1 MAFGSD
7 QSNRHTSP
15 VTSYLIKVVAILSI
29 GATLAACGSNN
40 QASSK
45 PPAGVAMPVSVIEV
59 QPTSVSISAETVAQ
73 TEGAKEVEIRPR
85 VGGILLKRLY
95 AEGAAVAAGQPMFLI
110 DPVPYQNALAQ
121 AKAQHSEQKARIEQ
135 TRREE
140 SRLQGLLTTQ
150 SISQREYDN
159 AVSDNAVA
167 HAALQQA
174 EVRVRD
180 AELNLSYTTVTA
192 PVNGTSGRFQF
203 SEGALVAAN
212 TSLLTT
218 IVQLSPIWVRF
229 SFSDN
234 ELVRFG
240 GHLTEQN
247 VQQVI
252 LILPDGSEYPQ
263 KGQLNFAAS
272 QIDPLLGTQQL
283 RATFDNTNQR
293 LLPGQFV
300 RVRVTT
306 GERTGVFVIPQTAVL
321 TSDLGRFVYVVNE
334 KSEATILPVVAGNWL
349 GMNWVILEGLK
360 AGNKLI
366 INNIIKLRP
375 GTIVSPQT
383 LETAPIPTS
392 KVVPTPAPEIVSAP
406 TPKVAPVEIP
416 ETTPMKAP
424 EAAPAPNIPLT
435 KMPEVTPKQTP
446 ALTQSQHITKAQ
458 IAKDYEAYQKRP
470 KRNFIGAH
478 TQEPRFAS
486 YVRDWRIKVEQIEKL
501 NYPEAAKREKLYGT
515 VQLTAAIKSDG
526 SLESVEINRSSGNNI
541 LDEAAIHIVK
551 LAGQNGFAPFS
562 PEISRDTDILHI
574 TRTWVFTRLDELPGK

>member
-1 MAFGSD
+1 MAFGFN
-7 QSNRHTSP
+7 QSNHHTSP
-15 VTSYLIKVVAILSI
+15 ANHLIKVVAMLTI
-29 GATLAACGSNN
+29 GVALTACGSKD
-40 QASSK
+40 QASGQ
-45 PPAGVAMPVSVIEV
+45 PPAGAAMPVNVIEA
-59 QPTSVSISAETVAQ
+59 QPTSVPISAEAVAQ

-85 VGGILLKRLY
+85 VGGILLKRLHE
-95 AEGAAVAAGQPMFLI
+95 EGAAVAAGQPMFLI

-121 AKAQHSEQKARIEQ
+121 AKAQFAEQKARIEQ

-140 SRLQGLLTTQ
+140 NRLQGLLATQ

-167 HAALQQA
+167 NAALQQA

-192 PVNGTSGRFQF
+192 PVGGASGRSQF

-218 IVQLSPIWVRF
+218 IVQLSPIWARF

-234 ELVRFG
+234 ELARFG

-247 VQQVI
+247 VQQVT

-272 QIDPLLGTQQL
+272 RIDPLLGTQQL
-283 RATFDNTNQR
+283 RATFENADQR

-306 GERTGVFVIPQTAVL
+306 GERSGVFVVPQTAVM

-334 KSEATILPVVAGNWL
+334 KNAATVRPVVAGNWL
-349 GMNWVILEGLK
+349 GTNWVILAGLN
-360 AGNKLI
+360 AGDKVI
-366 INNIIKLRP
+366 VNNIIKLRP
-375 GTIVSPQT
+375 GAIVSPQT
-383 LETAPIPTS
+383 SGTAPIPTP
-392 KVVPTPAPEIVSAP
+392 KVVPAPEAVPAP
-406 TPKVAPVEIP
+406 TPQVAPVEVP
-416 ETTPMKAP
+416 ETTPMRAP
-424 EAAPAPNIPLT
+424 EAAPAPAPEIPAT
-435 KMPEVTPKQTP
+435 KAPAVVPIQVP
-446 ALTQSQHITKAQ
+446 ALTQSQPITKAQ

-470 KRNFIGAH
+470 KRKFIGAH

-486 YVRDWRIKVEQIEKL
+486 YVKDWQLKIEQLENL
-501 NYPEAAKREKLYGT
+501 NFPETAKREKLYGA
-515 VQLTAAIKSDG
+515 VQLTVGIKSDG
-526 SLESVEINRSSGNNI
+526 SLESVEINRSSGNKI
-541 LDEAAIHIVK
+541 LDEAAIRIAK
-551 LAGQNGFAPFS
+551 LAGQNGFAPLP
-562 PEISRDTDILHI
+562 PEISQDIDILHI
-574 TRTWVFTRLDELPGK
+574 TRTWVFKEPPSK

>member
-1 MAFGSD
+1 VAFGFN
-7 QSNRHTSP
+7 QSNRHTSL
-15 VTSYLIKVVAILSI
+15 VNHLIKVVAMLTI
-29 GATLAACGSNN
+29 GVALTACGSNE
-40 QASSK
+40 QASGQ
-45 PPAGVAMPVSVIEV
+45 PPAGAAMPVNVIEA
-59 QPTSVSISAETVAQ
+59 QPTSVPISTEAVAQ

-95 AEGAAVAAGQPMFLI
+95 EEGAAVAAGQPMFLI

-121 AKAQHSEQKARIEQ
+121 AKAQHAEQKARIEQ

-140 SRLQGLLTTQ
+140 NRLQGLLATQ

-159 AVSDNAVA
+159 AVSDNAVTN
-167 HAALQQA
+167 AALQQA

-180 AELNLSYTTVTA
+180 AELNLSYATVTA
-192 PVNGTSGRFQF
+192 PVAGVSGRFQF
-203 SEGALVAAN
+203 SEGALVSAN

-234 ELVRFG
+234 ELARFG

-247 VQQVI
+247 VQHVT

-283 RATFDNTNQR
+283 RATFENADQR

-306 GERTGVFVIPQTAVL
+306 GERSDVFVVPQTAVM

-334 KSEATILPVVAGNWL
+334 KNAATVRPVVAGNWL
-349 GMNWVILEGLK
+349 GTNWVILAGLN
-360 AGNKLI
+360 AGDKVI
-366 INNIIKLRP
+366 VNNIIKLRP
-375 GTIVSPQT
+375 GALVSPQASEIA
-383 LETAPIPTS
+383 LIPTP
-392 KVVPTPAPEIVSAP
+392 KVVSAP
-406 TPKVAPVEIP
+406 TPQVAPVEVP
-416 ETTPMKAP
+416 ETIPMKAP
-424 EAAPAPNIPLT
+424 EVPP
-435 KMPEVTPKQTP
+435 MQVP
-446 ALTQSQHITKAQ
+446 ALTQSQPITKTQ

-470 KRNFIGAH
+470 KRKFIGAH

-486 YVRDWRIKVEQIEKL
+486 YVKDWLLRIEQLENL
-501 NYPEAAKREKLYGT
+501 NYPETAKREKLHGA
-515 VQLTAAIKSDG
+515 VQLTVGIKSDG
-526 SLESVEINRSSGNNI
+526 SLESVEINRSSGNKT
-541 LDEAAIHIVK
+541 LDEAAIRIAK
-551 LAGQNGFAPFS
+551 LAGQNGFAPFP
-562 PEISRDTDILHI
+562 PEINQDIDILHI
-574 TRTWVFTRLDELPGK
+574 TRTWVFKEPPSE